1 MPTQSSVITNTRFNL
16 LGQMAVIAFET
27 GRTDINDNTVKGGA
41 TPH

>member
-1 MPTQSSVITNTRFNL
+1 
-16 LGQMAVIAFET
+16 MAVIAFET